1 MIRRVL
7 LSLALQCM
15 VTGTIAHPDTLS
27 HNYDERGL
35 FGDSEFDYVVVGGG
49 TGGNTIATRLAQKNF
64 KVAVIEAGGSYELE
78 SVAEVPAAD
87 VLPVGSDPETAAAHD
102 WGFVA
107 ENVPGANGR
116 SIHYARGKCWGGS
129 SAMNFMIYQRPTIE
143 SMEQWAT
150 AVNDSSYTFDQTLP
164 FYKTSVKF
172 TPPNTQIRAKNATA
186 GYDASA
192 YESTGGPLKV
202 SYANYA
208 MPFSTWMDL
217 GMKAIGINETQDFNL
232 GSLMGGQYCA
242 STIDPSGEI
251 RSSSEESFL
260 ANKPSTLTTYANTLA
275 KKIIFNNQKQATGVQ
290 VKGSGGNIF
299 TVKANREVIVSAG
312 AFQSPQLLMVSGVGP
327 QDQLEEHGIQVVA
340 NRPGVGQ
347 NMWDHPFFAPSYRV
361 NVQTFTAIAND
372 FLGIVGQFINMVGF
386 GNGPLTNPISDYLA
400 WEKIPAALRSAFSS
414 QTTKQLASFPSDWPE
429 AEYISGAGYMGNV
442 SNLLTTQPE
451 DGYQYASMLAVLI
464 TPTSRGNI
472 TLRSADTDDLPVINP
487 NWLATQ
493 SDQEVAIAM
502 FKRVRAA
509 FQSKAM
515 APVVIGKEY
524 NPGLEVQSDEQIL
537 QWIKDN
543 VMTLW
548 HAACTCKM
556 GTSDDEM
563 AVVDSQARVYGVQGV
578 RVVDASAFP
587 FLPPGHPQSTVYMLA
602 EKIANEIINGA

>member
-1 MIRRVL
+1 
-7 LSLALQCM
+7 
-15 VTGTIAHPDTLS
+15 
-27 HNYDERGL
+27 
-35 FGDSEFDYVVVGGG
+35 
-49 TGGNTIATRLAQKNF
+49 
-64 KVAVIEAGGSYELE
+64 
-78 SVAEVPAAD
+78 
-87 VLPVGSDPETAAAHD
+87 
-102 WGFVA
+102 
-107 ENVPGANGR
+107 
-116 SIHYARGKCWGGS
+116 
-129 SAMNFMIYQRPTIE
+129 
-143 SMEQWAT
+143 MEQWAT

-164 FYKTSVKF
+164 FYKNSVKF

-186 GYDASA
+186 GYDPSA

-242 STIDPSGEI
+242 STIDPNGEV

-290 VKGSGGNIF
+290 VKGSAGNIY
-299 TVKANREVIVSAG
+299 TIKANREVIVSAG

-414 QTTKQLASFPSDWPE
+414 QTTKQLATFPSDWPE
-429 AEYISGAGYMGNV
+429 AEVCVYLVCA
-442 SNLLTTQPE
+442 LHTTGTLILYSTSPVP
-451 DGYQYASMLAVLI
+451 DTWATCPTCSSTSPKTATSTPLCWRCSSPRPLAATSHSVQL
-464 TPTSRGNI
+464 TPTTSPSSTPTGSPLNPTRRSPSPCLSVFARHSRARPWRQSSLAMST
-472 TLRSADTDDLPVINP
+472 TLVWRYSRTSRSSSGSRIM
-487 NWLATQ
+487 
-493 SDQEVAIAM
+493 S
-502 FKRVRAA
+502 
-509 FQSKAM
+509 
-515 APVVIGKEY
+515 
-524 NPGLEVQSDEQIL
+524 
-537 QWIKDN
+537 
-543 VMTLW
+543 
-548 HAACTCKM
+548 
-556 GTSDDEM
+556 
-563 AVVDSQARVYGVQGV
+563 
-578 RVVDASAFP
+578 
-587 FLPPGHPQSTVYMLA
+587 
-602 EKIANEIINGA
+602 